1 MKNKM
6 IAQIILYLAVAAW
19 LFNGYMQIT
28 ESKRWMYLAVAIL
41 FAIGAIV
48 CIVNFLRHKND
59 DESAAKKEKNDE
71 E

>member
-6 IAQIILYLAVAAW
+6 IAQIILYIAVTAW
-19 LFNGYMQIT
+19 LFNGYIQIS

-41 FAIGAIV
+41 FAIGAVV
-48 CIVNFLRHKND
+48 CIVKYLRHKND
-59 DESAAKKEKNDE
+59 DENVAAGEKKDE